1 MDVRNNKS
9 KLLNK
14 NIWLEKWIPYLRYG
28 RVWDIFNFGRKCAE
42 HIKFNIFPPKIL
54 IYRVHAT
61 AKIFFSMKNKYSNH
75 RGLFEKIR

>member
-1 MDVRNNKS
+1 MCF
-9 KLLNK
+9 
-14 NIWLEKWIPYLRYG
+14 YLKTWFVG
-28 RVWDIFNFGRKCAE
+28 STKQKCAE
-42 HIKFNIFPPKIL
+42 HIKFNIFPSKIL